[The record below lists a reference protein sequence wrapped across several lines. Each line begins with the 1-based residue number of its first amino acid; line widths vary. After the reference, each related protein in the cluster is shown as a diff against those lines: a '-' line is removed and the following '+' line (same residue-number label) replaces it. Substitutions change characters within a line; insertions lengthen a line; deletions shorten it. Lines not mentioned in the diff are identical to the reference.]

1 LLRSAIV
8 CVNCVTGYEALALN
22 SVAVVTAGSSLWA
35 RLTTRVP
42 REVTQRRVHTENAA
56 LMRRLGLDP
65 EAVLGPAP
73 TVAAGPG
80 PVERP
85 QELVPA

>member
-1 LLRSAIV
+1 M
-8 CVNCVTGYEALALN
+8 CVNCMTGYEALALN

-42 REVTQRRVHTENAA
+42 REVTQRRIHAENAA

-65 EAVLGPAP
+65 EAVLGPEPA
-73 TVAAGPG
+73 VAAGPG

>member
-1 LLRSAIV
+1 M

-22 SVAVVTAGSSLWA
+22 SVAVITAGSSLWA

-42 REVTQRRVHTENAA
+42 REVTQRRVHAENAA

-73 TVAAGPG
+73 TVAADDPAPG

-85 QELVPA
+85 QELVPT

>member
-1 LLRSAIV
+1 MLRSAIV

-42 REVTQRRVHTENAA
+42 REVTQRRVHAEKPA
-56 LMRRLGLDP
+56 LKRRHGLDP
-65 EAVLGPAP
+65 EARLGPPP
-73 TVAAGPG
+73 TGAAGPG